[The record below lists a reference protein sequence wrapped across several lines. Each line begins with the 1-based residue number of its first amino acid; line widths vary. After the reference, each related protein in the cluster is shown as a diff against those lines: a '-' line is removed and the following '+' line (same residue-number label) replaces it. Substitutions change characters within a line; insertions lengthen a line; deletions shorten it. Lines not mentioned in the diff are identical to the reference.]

1 MKSLTGALVA
11 LAVGA
16 GLGLAVVAGAS
27 AIINP
32 DKTVVE
38 QSSDSPVDVLRYGNR
53 G

>member
-16 GLGLAVVAGAS
+16 VLGVTVVAGAS

-32 DKTVVE
+32 DKAVE
-38 QSSDSPVDVLRYGNR
+38 QSSVSTLDVLRYGDR

>member
-16 GLGLAVVAGAS
+16 VLGITVVAGAS

-32 DKTVVE
+32 DKTVE
-38 QSSDSPVDVLRYGNR
+38 QSSTSTVDVLRYGSR